1 MYPEIGISIFWS
13 SEIGDFVFFVL
24 EFGRN
29 LAEGPRFYGETLV
42 SSSDFLQTNALTRD
56 YSQVRMAAD
65 RETSIVSV
73 ERVREYLRLEL
84 EPPHHCET
92 LICKLIDQVKDDELY
107 IYIYEFDLSTH
118 FK

>member
-107 IYIYEFDLSTH
+107 IYEFDLSTH